1 MNLTIM
7 DIKPKSRS
15 NLFSKTG
22 IGSSIFFK
30 KRFQMSLFLIGLSEA
45 ATAVELIMLL
55 ELNRDSKK
63 DLGSDVALGACR
75 LNLGPLE
82 SINSY
87 V

>member
-30 KRFQMSLFLIGLSEA
+30 KQILLGPDIDGPSEA
-45 ATAVELIMLL
+45 ATADELIMLL

-63 DLGSDVALGACR
+63 DLGSRCCACC
-75 LNLGPLE
+75 LTLKSGP
-82 SINSY
+82 SR
-87 V
+87 VH